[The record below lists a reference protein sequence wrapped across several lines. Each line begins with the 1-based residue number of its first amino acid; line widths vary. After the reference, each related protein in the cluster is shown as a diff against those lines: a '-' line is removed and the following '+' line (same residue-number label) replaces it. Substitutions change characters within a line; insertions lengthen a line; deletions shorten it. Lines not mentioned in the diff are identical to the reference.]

1 MLFSLDAEP
10 ARFTRRAVVVFPAS
24 VLSNTTMKNYPKQK
38 FYEAVSALIGN
49 SSIEMRLTY
58 AAEPLLMLQPNELP
72 EKMRHEFELLLNDL
86 RQKSLSR
93 ETQIMPRP
101 VTKEEARKLA
111 ERILGMY
118 TELMGGL

>member
-1 MLFSLDAEP
+1 
-10 ARFTRRAVVVFPAS
+10 
-24 VLSNTTMKNYPKQK
+24 MKNYPKQK

>member
-1 MLFSLDAEP
+1 LLFSLDAEP

-86 RQKSLSR
+86 RQNPLVGKHKSCH
-93 ETQIMPRP
+93 
-101 VTKEEARKLA
+101 
-111 ERILGMY
+111 
-118 TELMGGL
+118 GLLPKKRQENLPKGFWACTRN